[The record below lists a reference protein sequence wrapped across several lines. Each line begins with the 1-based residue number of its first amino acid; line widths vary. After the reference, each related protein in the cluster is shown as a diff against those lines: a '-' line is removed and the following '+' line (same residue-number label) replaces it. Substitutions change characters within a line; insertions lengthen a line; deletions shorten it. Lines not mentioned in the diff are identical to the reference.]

1 MSFLFSDIPDDVVLS
16 SLWLFSFMREADY
29 LLMLVSTG
37 HSLKVL
43 LILICDECIRVFQW
57 IRSVGISER
66 LFSSAVLSFFIYVTN
81 GCCSQ
86 VYALQAD
93 LSEKSQWPKT
103 ISRPVCLKNPGDGWQ
118 SLRYGFELAEHYD
131 AKRVKDQLQAF
142 PQYYFNRHSNRIQ
155 SYQQFIILKVQER
168 GLPSELALLP
178 LIESE
183 LNLNAHSSARAK
195 GLWQLMPR
203 TARAYGLEVSILD
216 DERVDLE
223 KSTAAALDY
232 IQDVHGKT
240 NDWLLTFAAYNA
252 GLYRVKKLV
261 NQSKQNYTLNGFW
274 VLDLPGETRRHVA
287 KLLALSQIVRRPDD
301 FGIRLPRM
309 PIKDSGLSSAKLGN
323 HHREC
328 VIPAVHCLF
337 CRWVVLFIIY
347 AWFQAM

>member
-1 MSFLFSDIPDDVVLS
+1 M
-16 SLWLFSFMREADY
+16 
-29 LLMLVSTG
+29 
-37 HSLKVL
+37 
-43 LILICDECIRVFQW
+43 
-57 IRSVGISER
+57 
-66 LFSSAVLSFFIYVTN
+66 
-81 GCCSQ
+81 
-86 VYALQAD
+86 QAD
-93 LSEKSQWPKT
+93 LSEKSQWPKK

-203 TARAYGLEVSILD
+203 TARAYGLEVSTLD

-309 PIKDSGLSSAKLGN
+309 PIKDSGLSSAKLGS

-328 VIPAVHCLF
+328 AVPAVHCLF
-337 CRWVVLFIIY
+337 CRWAVLFITY